1 MAFNWLKKTLGVITP
16 VAMQFVPSQFAGV
29 ARTVY
34 AGVVNAESAGGTGQQ
49 KLAKALNYATLA
61 LPAIVDVIEKITGRE
76 VVDQDALKKALEHL
90 ASFQVQISKAV
101 GHRPA

>member
-16 VAMQFVPSQFAGV
+16 VAMQFVPSQFASV

-34 AGVVNAESAGGTGQQ
+34 AGVVNAESAGGTGQE
-49 KLAKALNYATLA
+49 KLTKALSYATVA
-61 LPAIVDVIEKITGRE
+61 LPAIVDVVEKITGKE
-76 VVDQDALKKALEHL
+76 VIDQDALKKALEHL